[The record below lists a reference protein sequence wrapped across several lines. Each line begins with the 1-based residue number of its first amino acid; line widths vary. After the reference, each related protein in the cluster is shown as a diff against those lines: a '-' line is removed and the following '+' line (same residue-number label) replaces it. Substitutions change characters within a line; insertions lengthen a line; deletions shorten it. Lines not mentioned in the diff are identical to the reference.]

1 MLTTMF
7 YYNHY
12 KPYIFKTKDA
22 KSSNAVNQ
30 KNAYRA
36 ASSADNRPSSKSD
49 SSAKK
54 LLLNKALNQ
63 DVVQY
68 AHNVSHNLI
77 ALKDSAKYINYDIED
92 FDYNTQKYGYSNARN
107 TLREDLNN
115 FVSSFNNSYKFY
127 SSQVHSQSLV
137 DFSVRAD
144 NLISSNGHNLG
155 ELGIVTDE
163 SNGLVFSAEKFD
175 SLTTEELQKTLEDAA
190 SAFQNMYSESSSMLA
205 VPLSEHMNFKS
216 LNYYYNYK
224 YGGVTADTFK
234 VIESGMIV
242 DITA

>member
-12 KPYIFKTKDA
+12 KPYIFKA
-22 KSSNAVNQ
+22 
-30 KNAYRA
+30 KNAKGNEPVNRQA
-36 ASSADNRPSSKSD
+36 ASKSLDSPAKGQDESSV
-49 SSAKK
+49 ATKK

-63 DVVQY
+63 DVVKY
-68 AHNVSHNLI
+68 AHDVSHNLMS
-77 ALKDSAKYINYDIED
+77 LKDSAKYINYDIQD
-92 FDYNTQKYGYSNARN
+92 FDYSTRKYGYSKAKES
-107 TLREDLNN
+107 LKEDLDS
-115 FVSSFNNSYKFY
+115 FVSSFNDSYKFY

-144 NLISSNGHNLG
+144 NVVSKNSDVLN
-155 ELGIVTDE
+155 ELGIFSDE
-163 SNGLVFSAEKFD
+163 SHELIFSPEKFD
-175 SLTTEELQKTLEDAA
+175 SLTDEELQGNLKEAYST
-190 SAFQNMYSESSSMLA
+190 FQSMYKESSAMLA

-224 YGGVTADTFK
+224 YGGLTSDTFK